1 MAPVDVPGA
10 GREVRTAPVGAGVAG
25 GATAAV
31 VASSAAFPPSV
42 IMAASF
48 FSNSTIRFSSLRS
61 SLRTGFPACV
71 LTPRENRI
79 EDIGSSKDLEWIEVS
94 FPHKE

>member
-1 MAPVDVPGA
+1 V
-10 GREVRTAPVGAGVAG
+10 G
-25 GATAAV
+25 GATAAA
-31 VASSAAFPPSV
+31 VASSAAFPPNV

-48 FSNSTIRFSSLRS
+48 FSKSTMRFSSLRS

-71 LTPRENRI
+71 FTPRENRI
-79 EDIGSSKDLEWIEVS
+79 EDIGSSEYFEWIDVG